1 MEFQREGRP
10 FLERFAPY
18 LLGVLAVLFVAV
30 AWPRA
35 WYNDDAFITFRYA
48 RHLAQGFGFVWNTV
62 DPVRV
67 EGSSSLGWTY
77 LNAVAIALG
86 LKPVWFSH
94 ALGLLSGVAGLVLV
108 YVAARRLLGL
118 SPWFALLAP
127 AVLAAHRQWVI
138 WSVSSLETRT
148 ATVLAFAALLA
159 MAFEQRRHPPGWA
172 PSGALFFAAT
182 LFRPEVPLLH
192 AAAGTGF
199 ALARPRRENLVAVVL
214 SGLVHAV
221 GLAGLTVFRL
231 LYFGQPLPN
240 TFYAKV
246 GGIQLARGLRWLAQF
261 PLQNGGWLLGPLL
274 LAGLF
279 AWWLRRRHAEHPA
292 DRPAANPLL
301 AAIGAQAVAW
311 CAWVAVEGGGG
322 WEFRFLDFLLP
333 GLALAVAAAAASVG
347 AGYGLGGAERRGHRA
362 FTALLSIGAIAVS
375 WWTLAVPFRTFDD
388 VDSAEHMK
396 QQADAL
402 LAEGRQL
409 ARVLTPEDRICIG
422 WAGALPY
429 VTDAWHFD
437 PWGLNDPEI
446 ARRPFRKEGVIFHQR
461 QATWDDVVD
470 RKVMFCD
477 VYNQFLYRRPYPPNR
492 VPNPVMPWAR
502 DGILVHCI
510 DLGRGPWPYWIF
522 ASPRPVEEIRA
533 WAERHGLR
541 LVYSLPLRLR
551 PTGAAAHTLSPAPPA
566 R

>member
-1 MEFQREGRP
+1 MGFAREDRS
-10 FLERFAPY
+10 LEARLAPG
-18 LLGVLAVLFVAV
+18 LVAVLAVLFAAV

-67 EGSSSLGWTY
+67 EGSSSLAWTY
-77 LNAVAIALG
+77 LNALAITLG
-86 LKPVWFSH
+86 VHPVWFSH
-94 ALGLLSGVAGLVLV
+94 ALGLLAGIAGLVLV
-108 YVAARRLLGL
+108 YVAARRLVGL
-118 SPWFALLAP
+118 RPLFALVAP
-127 AVLAAHRQWVI
+127 AMLAAHRQWVI
-138 WSVSSLETRT
+138 WAVSSLETRAAT
-148 ATVLAFAALLA
+148 ALAFGALLA
-159 MAFEQRRHPPGWA
+159 MAFEQRRDPPGWA
-172 PSGALFFAAT
+172 RSGILFFVAT

-192 AAAGTGF
+192 AAAGAGF
-199 ALARPRRENLVAVVL
+199 ALARPRRDHLRAIVL

-221 GLAGLTVFRL
+221 GLAALTVFRI

-246 GGIQLARGLRWLAQF
+246 GGIQLGRGLAWLAQF
-261 PLQNGGWLLGPLL
+261 PVQNGGWLLGPLL
-274 LAGLF
+274 LAGLG
-279 AWWLRRRHAEHPA
+279 AWWLRRRHAGDA
-292 DRPAANPLL
+292 VDRPPAVPLL
-301 AAIGAQAVAW
+301 VAIAAQAVAW
-311 CAWVAVEGGGG
+311 CTWVALEGGGG

-333 GLALAVAAAAASVG
+333 GLAVAVAAAAASVG
-347 AGYGLGGAERRGHRA
+347 AGYGLGGADRRGHRA
-362 FTALLSIGAIAVS
+362 FTALLALGAVAVS
-375 WWTLAVPFRTFDD
+375 WWTLAVPFRKFDD
-388 VDSAEHMK
+388 VDAAEHMK

-446 ARRPFRKEGVIFHQR
+446 ARRPFRTEGVIFHQR
-461 QATWDDVVD
+461 QATWDDVVA
-470 RKVMFCD
+470 RGVMFCD
-477 VYNQFLYRRPYPPNR
+477 IYNQFLYRHPFPPNR

-533 WAERHGLR
+533 WAERHRLR
-541 LVYSLPLRLR
+541 LVYTMPLRLR
-551 PTGAAAHTLSPAPPA
+551 PSGSPSATISPRP
-566 R
+566 